1 MDLKIDSKDL
11 EIIECLKQDA
21 SRSVRQIANKTKIP
35 ITTVHHRI
43 KSLKEKGVI
52 EKTTIKLDPEKMGLE
67 LSAYVL
73 ITAFSSFTSGEK
85 VSQKKICKELS
96 KFSGIE
102 LIDIV
107 TGETDIIIKVRVKNI
122 KELNK
127 LILDKI
133 REIPGVD
140 KTNTFT
146 VLEEIKI
153 D

>member
-1 MDLKIDSKDL
+1 MDLKDL
-11 EIIECLKQDA
+11 EIIECLKKDA
-21 SRSVRQIANKTKIP
+21 SLSVRQISNKTKIP

-43 KSLKEKGVI
+43 KALKKNKVI
-52 EKTTIKLDPEKMGLE
+52 KKTTIELDNEKMGLE
-67 LSAYVL
+67 LSAYILV
-73 ITAFSSFTSGEK
+73 TAFSSFGSGEK
-85 VSQKKICKELS
+85 VSQKKICKEIS

-107 TGETDIIIKVRVKNI
+107 TGETDIIIKARVKNI

-133 REIPGVD
+133 REVPGVD
-140 KTNTFT
+140 KTVTLT
-146 VLEEIKI
+146 VMQEFKI